1 MAPTPSLDSGIQRLA
16 AALSPEW
23 LASQRW
29 YRGKTR
35 RIVRVELLDAARLE
49 GSGGWLLVLG
59 ATDTAGDLARYLVPA
74 IADGDAFR
82 EPGDDEQV
90 WAAVAGLMLAGHTLE
105 GVHGRWDFAPT
116 PAGGGLLPGGRTAL
130 GELAERRLGVE
141 QSNTSVAFGD
151 RLMLK
156 VYRLLE
162 PGINPEVEVNAF
174 LTDAG
179 FAQAPLLAG
188 SASYLLD
195 GQAHSAAM
203 LQQFIAS
210 TGDGWRW
217 ILDRLAAQPNGPT
230 EALAGMAQ
238 IGSLTSQMHRALAS
252 RPDTPGFPS
261 RPATGDELATWR
273 LAADGQLADA
283 EASLDGAFRAR
294 LGAIAPRV
302 AGQLDAIQQTESVGV
317 SRIHGDYHLGQ
328 LLLTADGFVVIDFEG
343 EPARALAERRAP
355 ASPLRDVA
363 GMLRSLDYA
372 VHAADQRMGEEG
384 TLRWLRDARAAF
396 LEGYGGIRSQDEP
409 LLAAFEIEKACYE
422 VRYEANNRPDWVWIP
437 LGAVERLARR
447 PR

>member
-1 MAPTPSLDSGIQRLA
+1 MAPTPSADSGIQRLA

-23 LASQRW
+23 LAAQRW

-59 ATDTAGDLARYLVPA
+59 ATDAAGDLARYLVPA

-82 EPGDDEQV
+82 EPRDGERV
-90 WAAVAGLMLAGHTLE
+90 WAALAGLMLAGHTLE
-105 GVHGRWDFAPT
+105 GAHGRWAFESTA
-116 PAGGGLLPGGRTAL
+116 AAAGLLPGGRSAL
-130 GELAERRLGVE
+130 AELAEQRLGVE

-188 SASYLLD
+188 SASYLVD
-195 GQAHSAAM
+195 GQAYSAAM

-217 ILDRLAAQPNGPT
+217 TLDRLAAQPNGPT

-238 IGSLTSQMHRALAS
+238 IGSLTAQMHRALAS

-261 RPATGDELATWR
+261 RSATGDERATWR
-273 LAADGQLADA
+273 LAADGQLAKA
-283 EASLDGAFRAR
+283 EASLDGALRAR
-294 LGAIAPRV
+294 LEAIAPRA
-302 AGQLDAIQQTESVGV
+302 AGRLDAIQQAESVGV

-372 VHAADQRMGEEG
+372 VRAAEGRMGEDWTQG
-384 TLRWLRDARAAF
+384 WLRDARAAF
-396 LEGYGGIRSQDEP
+396 LEGYGAIRPQDEP

-422 VRYEANNRPDWVWIP
+422 VGYEANNRPDWIELP
-437 LGAVERLARR
+437 LSALERMTA
-447 PR
+447 

>member
-1 MAPTPSLDSGIQRLA
+1 MASTPSLDSGIQRLA

-23 LASQRW
+23 LAAQRW
-29 YRGKTR
+29 FRGKTR
-35 RIVRVELLDAARLE
+35 RIVRIELLDAARLE
-49 GSGGWLLVLG
+49 GSRGWLLVLG
-59 ATDTAGDLARYLVPA
+59 ATDAAGDLARYLVPA

-82 EPGDDEQV
+82 EPRDGEQV
-90 WAAVAGLMLAGHTLE
+90 WGALAGLMLAGRTLE
-105 GVHGRWDFAPT
+105 GVHGRWAFAPT
-116 PAGGGLLPGGRTAL
+116 TAAGGLLPGGRTAL
-130 GELAERRLGVE
+130 AELAERRLGVE
-141 QSNTSVAFGD
+141 QSNTSVALGD

-162 PGINPEVEVNAF
+162 AGINPEVEVNAF
-174 LTDAG
+174 LTDTG
-179 FAQAPLLAG
+179 FTQAPLLAG

-195 GQAHSAAM
+195 GQLHLAAM

-217 ILDRLAAQPNGPT
+217 ILERLAAQPNGPT
-230 EALAGMAQ
+230 EAVAGVAQ
-238 IGSLTSQMHRALAS
+238 VGRLTSQMHRALAS

-261 RPATGDELATWR
+261 RPATGDERATWR

-294 LGAIAPRV
+294 LKAIATRV
-302 AGQLDAIQQTESVGV
+302 AGRLDAIQQTESARV

-372 VHAADQRMGEEG
+372 AHAADRRMGEDRRQG
-384 TLRWLRDARAAF
+384 WLRDARAGF
-396 LEGYGGIRSQDEP
+396 LEGYGDIRPEEEP

-422 VRYEANNRPDWVWIP
+422 VRYEANNRPDWIELP
-437 LGAVERLARR
+437 LSALERMTA
-447 PR
+447 